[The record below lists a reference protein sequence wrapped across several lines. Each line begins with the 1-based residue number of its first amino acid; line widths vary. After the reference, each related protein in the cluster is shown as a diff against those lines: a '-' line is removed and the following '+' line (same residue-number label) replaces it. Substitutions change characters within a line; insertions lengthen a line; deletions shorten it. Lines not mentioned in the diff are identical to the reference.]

1 MTQIVIDKQ
10 MREKLLQSNLVEFV
24 DDSGMVLGSF
34 ISYRQSPSD
43 PSLIPPISDDERQR
57 LHSEPG
63 IYTTEQVL
71 ERLRSL

>member
-1 MTQIVIDKQ
+1 MTQIVIDQ
-10 MREKLLQSNLVEFV
+10 EMREKLLQSGSVELV

-34 ISYRQSPSD
+34 ISYRQTPFD
-43 PSLIPPISDDERQR
+43 PSLVPPITEEERKR

-63 IYTTEQVL
+63 LYTTEQVL

>member
-1 MTQIVIDKQ
+1 MTQIVIDTE
-10 MREKLLQSNLVEFV
+10 MREKLLQSTLVEFV

-34 ISYRQSPSD
+34 ISYRQSPAD
-43 PSLIPPISDDERQR
+43 PSLIPPISEEERKR

-71 ERLRSL
+71 ERLRSW